1 MDYSLLKSKQ
11 REVRDGFS
19 ENLALRV
26 HRALSWLNKSEQCN
40 DDQDSQFIFLWI
52 AFNAAYAQDTE
63 ILRHTESEA
72 FSKFISKLIELDNK
86 GDLSDLIWSQFSS
99 TIRVLLD
106 NKYVYQPFWDYHNGK
121 ITEPEWKERFNKAK
135 SAASHA
141 LSNKSTDVVICIVLQ
156 RLYTLRNQIIHGG
169 ATWNSSANR
178 EQIRDGVAFLS
189 ELLPIIVDVMMD
201 NPDSLWGD
209 ANYPLI
215 SE

>member
-63 ILRHTESEA
+63 VLRHTESEA

-86 GDLSDLIWSQFSS
+86 GDFSDLIWSQFSS

-106 NKYVYQPFWDYHNGK
+106 NKYVYQPFWDYQNGK
-121 ITEPEWKERFNKAK
+121 ITECEWKERFSKAK
-135 SAASHA
+135 SAANHA
-141 LSNKSTDVVICIVLQ
+141 LSNKSTDVVICIILQ

-201 NPDSLWGD
+201 NPHTLWGD

>member
-1 MDYSLLKSKQ
+1 MSYQTLKNKQ
-11 REVRDGFS
+11 REVRGGFS

-63 ILRHTESEA
+63 VLRHTESEA

-86 GDLSDLIWSQFSS
+86 GDFSNLIWLQFSS

-106 NKYVYQPFWDYHNGK
+106 NKYVYQPFWDYQNGK
-121 ITEPEWKERFNKAK
+121 ITESEWKERFNKAK

-189 ELLPIIVDVMMD
+189 ELLPIIVDMMMD